1 MKRTAFNDGWQF
13 RPKQNPFA
21 ELGGLST
28 PYADVTLP
36 HDALIHEQRDPDG
49 EGAVAYFPA
58 GAYQYRR
65 TFTPAADLAGQRIVL
80 EFEGV
85 YRDATVHING
95 AFAGQRPYGYSG
107 FTIDADR
114 FLRMGEENLIE
125 VESRHGGDSRWYT
138 GAGIYRDVWL
148 HVGPAVHIPVDGLR
162 VSAVDIEP
170 DGAVVEVDVVVAS
183 TSNRLETVDVAVSLT
198 DAAGTTVA
206 CGTVPVTVDANGRSR
221 SRQRLYVR
229 TPQLWS
235 AESPTLYSA
244 AVELAVAGGII
255 DDASA
260 AFGIRRLQVDSV
272 NGLRV
277 NGEVVKLRGA
287 CVHHDNGILGAA
299 TFADAEERRV
309 RLLKEAGFNAIR
321 SSHNPMSVAMLE
333 ACDRLGVYVMDETF
347 DMWTSNKMP
356 HDYSLRFSE
365 WWERDVE
372 SMVSKDF
379 NHPSV
384 IMYSIGNEIPETGS
398 PAGGLTGRALAEKV
412 RELDSTRYVTNAV
425 NGMLAV
431 MDDMKKLAAQ
441 RGDDDGDAAGIN
453 TLMAGP
459 GEFMNQIGTSPMVT
473 EKTAESFGVLD
484 IAGMNYLDGRYVM
497 DKELFPNRVIV
508 GTETFPTRI
517 DHNWALVTENAHVIG
532 DFTWT
537 GFDYLGEVGLGRAH
551 HLAEGETPSLS
562 GPYPWIAAWC
572 GDLDLIGSR
581 RPASFYREIVFGLRK
596 TPYIA
601 VWRPGNED
609 TTFYAGPW
617 TWSDSIGSWTWAGR
631 EGAPLAV
638 EVYSDA
644 EEVELALDGDVIGRV
659 AAGAENRFTAKF
671 TVEYRPGE
679 LTATAI
685 RRGERAESFSLSAAG
700 SATRLETRVEYGTSG
715 ELVFIGIEV
724 VDADGRVDTGADLP
738 IDVRVDGDAVLAAV
752 GSGDPAPTN
761 TYDGPEHQTFD
772 GLALAV
778 VRRTGPGAVT
788 VTVSAGDE
796 IAPATVVLEKAD
808 PVGAAGRS

>member
-21 ELGGLST
+21 ELGGVST
-28 PYADVTLP
+28 PYTDVTLP

-58 GAYQYRR
+58 GAYQYRT

-114 FLRMGEENLIE
+114 FLRSGEENLIE

-148 HVGPAVHIPVDGLR
+148 HIGPPIHLPVDGVR
-162 VSAVDIEP
+162 VSASDIEP

-183 TSNRLETVDVAVSLT
+183 TSNRRETVDVAVTLA
-198 DAAGTTVA
+198 DPAGTTVA
-206 CGTVPVTVDANGRSR
+206 RGTIPVTVEANGRSR

-229 TPQLWS
+229 APQLWS
-235 AESPTLYSA
+235 AENPALYSA
-244 AVELAVAGGII
+244 AVELVVDGAAI

-260 AFGIRRLQVDSV
+260 AFGIRKLQVDPV
-272 NGLRV
+272 HGLRV

-321 SSHNPMSVAMLE
+321 SSHNPMSVAMIE

-356 HDYSLRFSE
+356 HDYSLHFTE

-372 SMVSKDF
+372 AMVTKDF

-412 RELDSTRYVTNAV
+412 RELDPTRYVTNAV

-431 MDDMKKLAAQ
+431 MDDIKKLAAQ
-441 RGDDDGDAAGIN
+441 RGQGDGDAAGIN

-484 IAGMNYLDGRYVM
+484 IAGMNYLDGRYEM

-537 GFDYLGEVGLGRAH
+537 GFDYLGEAGIGRAH

-581 RPASFYREIVFGLRK
+581 RPASFYREIVFGLR
-596 TPYIA
+596 TSPYIA
-601 VWRPGNED
+601 VSRPGNED
-609 TTFYAGPW
+609 KTFYAGPW
-617 TWSDSIGSWTWAGR
+617 TWSDSIGSWTWAGH
-631 EGAPLAV
+631 EGTPLAV

-644 EEVELALDGDVIGRV
+644 EEVELALDGEVIGTA
-659 AAGAENRFTAKF
+659 AAGAENRYRAEF
-671 TVEYRPGE
+671 TVVYRPGE

-685 RRGERAESFSLSAAG
+685 RQGVRAEAFSLSSAG
-700 SATRLETRVEYGTSG
+700 DATHLVTRVENGPSG
-715 ELVFIGIEV
+715 ELAFIEIAV
-724 VDADGRVDTGADLP
+724 TDADGRVDTGADRL
-738 IDVRVDGDAVLAAV
+738 IDVRVDGDGMLAAV
-752 GSGDPAPTN
+752 GSGDPAPTD
-761 TYDGPEHQTFD
+761 TYDGPAHQTFD

-788 VTVSAGDE
+788 VTVSAGNG
-796 IAPATVVLEKAD
+796 IAPATVVLEAD
-808 PVGAAGRS
+808 PLGAAPTVS